1 MIING
6 KVTAVAEK
14 MIVKEPT
21 QSNPNKKKT
30 WELSDLFVPLNQ
42 IAEQTNF
49 KEKEIREETWFDRF
63 DFGVQC

>member
-30 WELSDLFVPLNQ
+30 
-42 IAEQTNF
+42 
-49 KEKEIREETWFDRF
+49 
-63 DFGVQC
+63 